1 MLAHPNPAGV
11 REIQRAL
18 GFSSPSIAFHHLEK
32 LQELQ
37 VVGKD
42 EYGRYFLAQKIEVGI
57 LQVFTR
63 VGRFMLPRFTFYAAF
78 FTSLL
83 VLYLVLY
90 SPGLN
95 IFALSF
101 AVAATSVAWYETFRA
116 WKRRP
121 F

>member
-1 MLAHPNPAGV
+1 
-11 REIQRAL
+11 L

-32 LQELQ
+32 LQELH

-42 EYGRYFLAQKIEVGI
+42 EYGRYYLSQKIEVGI
-57 LQVFTR
+57 LQVFIR
-63 VGRFMLPRFTFYAAF
+63 VGRFMLPRFTFYATF

-83 VLYLVLY
+83 IIYVSLYA
-90 SPGLN
+90 SALN
-95 IFALSF
+95 VFALAF
-101 AVAATSVAWYETFRA
+101 ALAATIMAWYETLRA